1 MSWDYLLVQVTN
13 GAVMGVIY
21 ALIAVGVT
29 VIFSILK
36 IVNFAHG
43 DLYMLGGYCAYY
55 VIEYGGVPP
64 LAAMVVAMAALFLGA
79 MILERLMLTP
89 LYSDATERKD
99 EYGLIVTFGLAY
111 FLRNTAVIA
120 FGPFPLKPPSFI
132 PGVQRIGNVIVTND
146 RLVAGGVG
154 VALIVGLLYFMKR
167 TIWGQALDAVSQSR
181 DAAAIVGINAQR
193 FNSFAFGFG
202 AALAAAPA
210 LANAGRLN
218 PYWTHVA
225 IIAMYYGILAAS
237 WSLLAGYVGL
247 FSLSH
252 MAFASIGGYTSAL
265 LIQWFRLPIPLG
277 IVAGVV
283 MCCALGGAIGWV
295 CLRMSGPYLAIFTLG
310 FSEIV
315 RITISTEDEVTAG
328 MAGLHTHSL
337 LASATRLPY
346 LYVAF
351 ALLALSL
358 LLMGLLV
365 RSRWGLFFRAIREDE
380 QAAAASGVAVARCRI
395 VAFAVASGF
404 AGLAGGF
411 YAHYI
416 GIMTPSLGDLD
427 EMAKPLVMTLIGR
440 MERLPTAVGGA
451 LVLGV
456 LLGVLR
462 ED

>member
-1 MSWDYLLVQVTN
+1 VSRV
-13 GAVMGVIY
+13 
-21 ALIAVGVT
+21 
-29 VIFSILK
+29 
-36 IVNFAHG
+36 
-43 DLYMLGGYCAYY
+43 
-55 VIEYGGVPP
+55 
-64 LAAMVVAMAALFLGA
+64 
-79 MILERLMLTP
+79 R
-89 LYSDATERKD
+89 
-99 EYGLIVTFGLAY
+99 GLPI
-111 FLRNTAVIA
+111 
-120 FGPFPLKPPSFI
+120 
-132 PGVQRIGNVIVTND
+132 
-146 RLVAGGVG
+146 
-154 VALIVGLLYFMKR
+154 
-167 TIWGQALDAVSQSR
+167 
-181 DAAAIVGINAQR
+181 AIV
-193 FNSFAFGFG
+193 
-202 AALAAAPA
+202 LAAAALA

-218 PYWTHVA
+218 QYWTHVA

-416 GIMTPSLGDLD
+416 GIMTPSVGDLD
-427 EMAKPLVMTLIGR
+427 EMAKLLVMTVIGG

-451 LVLGV
+451 FVVEFLLEWLREYGQWRLPVFGIV
-456 LLGVLR
+456 LLLTMRFARNGLVTPFWLQFLR
-462 ED
+462 LGEARVSPLSAAPTVPDKESGT